1 MQRQNKILVVE
12 DDPILSS
19 NLNELLT
26 SFGYSVS
33 LSCNGIE
40 GLKFLKSGL
49 PDLILCDVMM
59 NGMDGFS
66 FFEEV
71 KQVYTYSVP
80 FIFLTARSDL
90 DSLRCGMNLG
100 ADDYIFK
107 PYKAGELLKVIET
120 RLKKHNI
127 ASIVTDTESAAKLKY
142 SDIIF
147 VDNSGKNIPLNVCEI
162 KFISSNGD
170 YSIVNS
176 SKIKNLIIKQTLKE
190 WEEILPV
197 SQFIRIHRS
206 TIVNIEFIDKIEKGF
221 NRELLIK
228 IKDYDKNLV
237 ASIRY
242 SAKLKE
248 KLFK

>member
-49 PDLILCDVMM
+49 PDLIICDVMM
-59 NGMDGFS
+59 SGMDGFS
-66 FFEEV
+66 FYKEV
-71 KQVYTYSVP
+71 IQIYTYSVP
-80 FIFLTARSDL
+80 LIFLTARSDL
-90 DSLRCGMNLG
+90 ESLRRGMNLG

-127 ASIVTDTESAAKLKY
+127 ISIVKNIESTAKLKY

-147 VDNSGKNIPLNVCEI
+147 VDDSGKSIPLNVCEI

-228 IKDYDKNLV
+228 VKDYDKNLV